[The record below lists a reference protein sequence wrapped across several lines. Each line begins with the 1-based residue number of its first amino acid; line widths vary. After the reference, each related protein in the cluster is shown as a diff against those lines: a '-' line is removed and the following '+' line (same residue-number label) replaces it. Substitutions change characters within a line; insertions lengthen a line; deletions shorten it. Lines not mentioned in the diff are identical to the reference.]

1 MEIQADSNIN
11 TSRQQYKRCDSRYV
25 QGNAPTDSNIRDVT
39 LEMYRVMPLNRQQH
53 HGNTSRQQY
62 KRCDSRN
69 VQGNAPK

>member
-1 MEIQADSNIN
+1 MEIQADSNIRDVTRN
-11 TSRQQYKRCDSRYV
+11 V
-25 QGNAPTDSNIRDVT
+25 QGNAAAMEIQADSNIRDVT